1 MTKERKIKFY
11 TTMLMRYLLIY
22 GGLHLLVII
31 GLLSSE
37 SGLGGFA
44 YFLIFWWHLP
54 ALLIGCFLAFLG
66 KKRQSATIW
75 FLTLICFILANG
87 WWLYMFLYTG
97 GAMVMILPLM
107 LTTAIPILASLQL
120 FRMTKTPLDLL

>member
-44 YFLIFWWHLP
+44 YLLAFWLHVPLM
-54 ALLIGCFLAFLG
+54 LLGGIVTFLG
-66 KKRQSATIW
+66 KKFQNAYIW
-75 FLTLICFILANG
+75 LLALICFVLSCPVQCLVGI
-87 WWLYMFLYTG
+87 YS
-97 GAMVMILPLM
+97 
-107 LTTAIPILASLQL
+107 PIQ
-120 FRMTKTPLDLL
+120 